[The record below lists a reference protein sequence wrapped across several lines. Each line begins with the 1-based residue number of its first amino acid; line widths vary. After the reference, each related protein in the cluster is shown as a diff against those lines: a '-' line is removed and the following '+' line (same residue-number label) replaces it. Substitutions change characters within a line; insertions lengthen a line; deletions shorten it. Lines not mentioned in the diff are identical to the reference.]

1 MSFDMNALPASPS
14 WQVEPVTWEVDS
26 NGMLSITAGSE
37 TDLFYDPGGKQRRTD
52 APRAL
57 FTPDR
62 RFTLSAHVT
71 VEFAAT
77 YDAGALLVWADE
89 DHWGKLC
96 FEYSPQAQPMV
107 VSVVTND
114 YSDDCNSAVFARN
127 DIYLRVS
134 RLGNDF
140 AFHCSEDG
148 SYWHLVR
155 HFTLHSG
162 AALAGEGDLQ
172 IGFLSQSPTGGQC
185 TATFSDI
192 TYHPE
197 PVKQI
202 RSGE

>member
-1 MSFDMNALPASPS
+1 MNVLPASLS

-26 NGMLSITAGSE
+26 AGTLSITAGPE
-37 TDLFYDPGGKQRRTD
+37 TDLFYHPGGTERRTD

-57 FTPDR
+57 FAPDPL
-62 RFTLSAHVT
+62 FTLSARVT

-77 YDAGALLVWADE
+77 YDAGALLVWADA

-96 FEYSPQAQPMV
+96 FEYSPQAHPMV

-114 YSDDCNSAVFARN
+114 YSDDCNSALFARN

-162 AALAGEGDLQ
+162 ADFTGEGNVE
-172 IGFLSQSPTGGQC
+172 IGFLSQSPTGERC

-192 TYHPE
+192 AYLSE
-197 PVKQI
+197 PVRQI